1 MAYCLPCIP
10 KVNIRIPKEEI
21 RKVLMINYFI
31 MSEIIDTI
39 KVYFVGK
46 LQKVL
51 INLT

>member
-1 MAYCLPCIP
+1 MYS

-46 LQKVL
+46 LQK
-51 INLT
+51 NAY